1 MRNGIRWAAAAVAAL
16 RVMLGLVAVGRP
28 TLAARPWV
36 GASNDTPAAVVLAR
50 AAGARDIALG
60 AGALAAVSRHDVD
73 GTRGWT
79 AAGAFSDLMD
89 VMITL
94 ASWRRLPRTRALV
107 VAAAGGAVVVG
118 AAAVVADRTA

>member
-1 MRNGIRWAAAAVAAL
+1 MHNGIRWAAAGVGAL

-36 GASNDTPAAVVLAR
+36 GASHNAPATVVLAR

-60 AGALAAVSRHDVD
+60 AGALAAVLRDD
-73 GTRGWT
+73 AGGTRGWT
-79 AAGAFSDLMD
+79 AAGAFCDLMD

-94 ASWRRLPRTRALV
+94 ASWRTLPRTRALV
-107 VAAAGGAVVVG
+107 AAAAGGAVVVG
-118 AAAVVADRTA
+118 AAVVVADRTT